1 MFFFLTLILKDSQT
15 IVQRKVA
22 HPLQKTQLLRMIL
35 SLFTITTILGRWIEH
50 DQRSKQ
56 ITEPKKTLAEENCLK
71 KSQETELKPT
81 LIHARKSSIGLEVPE
96 SKLLITLDLDLKTT
110 ELKC

>member
-1 MFFFLTLILKDSQT
+1 
-15 IVQRKVA
+15 
-22 HPLQKTQLLRMIL
+22 MIL

-110 ELKC
+110 ELKCWTLRTSTLGKDWSHSSFNSWETGNA